1 MSDSSS
7 SGTEIRKSLE
17 TLAEVSRDL
26 DRHTKMSQT
35 ATHPIQ
41 AQQVRKRIDELQAQQ
56 TALMNGLVE
65 QHPNPQTKERFQKL
79 SDELDKLRADI
90 RGCEDKE
97 ELATF
102 EAQIEELV
110 NSWVHQFQVIVSELS
125 GIKPPPKPV
134 FDN

>member
-1 MSDSSS
+1 MSE
-7 SGTEIRKSLE
+7 SGAAEIRKTLE

-41 AQQVRKRIDELQAQQ
+41 AQQVRKRIDELTSQQ
-56 TALMNGLVE
+56 TALMSGLVE
-65 QHPNPQTKERFQKL
+65 QHPNAQTKERFQKL
-79 SDELDKLRADI
+79 SDALDQLRADI
-90 RGCEDKE
+90 RGCNDKE
-97 ELATF
+97 ELAKF
-102 EAQIEELV
+102 EAEIEELV